1 LSPINSERAK
11 AIQAAIELPTATS
24 EFRVAPIVIAG
35 EKAMHPVYRLPIK
48 LLAFNI
54 RNGRFAAELK
64 ATEREL
70 KRQLNPLDANDAGII
85 RDLLLK
91 QDANATEVLKED
103 LKKIGQ
109 TEPGIITHD
118 GFVINGNRR
127 MAILHELHTGE
138 PTGKFAFL
146 DVQILP
152 PKIDDKD
159 MWRIEAG
166 LQLSRDKRLVYGPV
180 NDLLKIREGLNAG
193 LSPDEI
199 AATLYG
205 GGGPEEIREKDELLK
220 LIDSYLSYI
229 NKSEDYVHVQRMVE
243 HFINLLN
250 FQQWLQ
256 KKAGATPRDRHK
268 WLLIAFEMIRS
279 GKFGHMKIRE
289 LRDVYAIKESREHL
303 ETTITADPAKEMT
316 DTRTQEIVE
325 NFDTA
330 TEYVELEKDIKKP
343 ERLLSRAERAIQA
356 LVKHKKD
363 VAREKKLHKR
373 ITRLRNLI
381 GELEK
386 ACSVRQDRS

>member
-1 LSPINSERAK
+1 
-11 AIQAAIELPTATS
+11 
-24 EFRVAPIVIAG
+24 
-35 EKAMHPVYRLPIK
+35 MHPVYRLPIR

-64 ATEREL
+64 AREREL
-70 KRQLNPLDANDAGII
+70 KRQLNPLDASDAAII

-91 QDANATEVLKED
+91 QDPNATEVLKED
-103 LKKIGQ
+103 LKKVGQ

-127 MAILHELHTGE
+127 MAILYELHTGE
-138 PTGKFAFL
+138 ASGRFEFL

-152 PKIDDKD
+152 PQIDDKD

-220 LIDSYLSYI
+220 LIDSYLTYI
-229 NKSEDYVHVQRMVE
+229 NKPEDYVHVQRMVE

-289 LRDVYAIKESREHL
+289 LRDVYATKDSREHL
-303 ETTITADPAKEMT
+303 ESTITPDPAKEMT
-316 DTRTQEIVE
+316 DPVTQDIVE

-343 ERLLSRAERAIQA
+343 ERLSSRAERAIQA

-373 ITRLRNLI
+373 ITLLHNLI

-386 ACSVRQDRS
+386 ACSVRKGRS